1 MAIFIDLGDEWGMM
15 MTLDELQRLRW
26 VRFDADSYGEFACA
40 ETRVDDEPPKINQ
53 YRSAHPITDH
63 KKEKNRLLRYAEGQ
77 VSREDVLRLQSL
89 LKTTG
94 RKPSTWNS
102 VESIERIEADVEDKP
117 FFSLKV
123 KYDSSEDRFRVE
135 ADANANT
142 RKNLISKWAS
152 DDELKSLEPA
162 ELQVL
167 LAFRVLEQAADRF
180 LAPIRVGIDDE
191 GVLQDTVRPK
201 RHNIAEEED

>member
-15 MTLDELQRLRW
+15 LTLDELQRLRW
-26 VRFDADSYGEFACA
+26 VRFDAESHGEFACA
-40 ETRVDDEPPKINQ
+40 EARMDDEPPRINQ
-53 YRSAHPITDH
+53 YRSARPISDQ

-77 VSREDVLRLQSL
+77 VSREDVLRLQAL

-102 VESIERIEADVEDKP
+102 VESIERIEADVGDRP

-123 KYDSSEDRFRVE
+123 KYDASEDRFIIE

-142 RKNLISKWAS
+142 RKNLIAKWAS
-152 DDELKSLEPA
+152 DDELKALEPA

-191 GVLQDTVRPK
+191 GVLQDTVSPK
-201 RHNIAEEED
+201 RHKITEEED